1 MVTIVTTYRNNKI
14 IFKHYWCPLIHKHG
28 EVEFLIVDHDS
39 RLEPLRSLLPN
50 KPNVRIAEVKD
61 IEISDESLKAKGVLS
76 ARHETVLVTNI
87 NSIPT
92 YQTMIFLNSLTAN
105 DMLCPSWQD
114 KFPKNQPT
122 NSSYSVNK
130 QKFTNA
136 QNKQAYIQMYDP
148 KILDHTTMYWIK

>member
-1 MVTIVTTYRNNKI
+1 MVTIVTTYRNNKK

-28 EVEFLIVDHDS
+28 EVEFLIIDHDS
-39 RLEPLRSLLPN
+39 RLEPLKHLLPN
-50 KPNVRIAEVKD
+50 KPNVRMALVKD
-61 IEISDESLKAKGVLS
+61 IEISDESLKARGILN

-92 YQTMIFLNSLTAN
+92 YQTMILLNNLTSN
-105 DMLCPSWQD
+105 DMLCPKWQD

-130 QKFTNA
+130 QKFKNA
-136 QNKQAYIQMYDP
+136 QNKQAYIQMYNP